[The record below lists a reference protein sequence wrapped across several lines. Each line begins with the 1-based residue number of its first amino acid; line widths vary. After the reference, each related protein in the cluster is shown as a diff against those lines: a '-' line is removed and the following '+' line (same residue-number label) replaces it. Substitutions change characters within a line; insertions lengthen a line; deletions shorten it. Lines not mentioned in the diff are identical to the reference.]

1 MKTLK
6 NTINKLDTQVKAFLI
21 ATILLTITFS
31 VMVLKH
37 GFTNF

>member
-6 NTINKLDTQVKAFLI
+6 NTINKLDLQAKVFII
-21 ATILLTITFS
+21 AAILLTATFTA
-31 VMVLKH
+31 MVLNN